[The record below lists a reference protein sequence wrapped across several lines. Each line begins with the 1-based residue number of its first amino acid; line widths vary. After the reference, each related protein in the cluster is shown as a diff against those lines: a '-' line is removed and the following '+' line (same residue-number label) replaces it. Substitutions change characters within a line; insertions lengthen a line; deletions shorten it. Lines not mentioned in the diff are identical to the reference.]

1 VIAVTGG
8 TGTLGRRLVDRL
20 IDAGQPVR
28 LLVRDGS
35 VVATETESV
44 VIDLADE
51 GSLVS
56 ALSGVDAVVSAMTGF
71 NGARGTTPRAVDA
84 EGNRNLA
91 KAAHR
96 AGVQRFVLVSIRGA
110 AADHPIDV
118 HRMKHLA
125 EEALSHSDLD
135 WTIVRPTVY
144 METWG
149 ELLGAPVLAGRP
161 TRVFGAGD
169 NPVNF
174 ISADDVARIITGIL
188 DDQASFRQ
196 AIDVAGPDNPSMM
209 QVVTTFEQLSGKPA
223 RVQHVPVGLLRVAAV
238 LLRPVNQTGA
248 RFAQGGLQ
256 RAVRPMAADA
266 SPTRER
272 FPAIDLTAF
281 ADYARQRVEAAAAA
295 VAA

>member
-1 VIAVTGG
+1 MIAVTGG
-8 TGTLGRRLVDRL
+8 TGTLGRRLVSRL
-20 IDAGQPVR
+20 IEAGQPVR
-28 LLVRDGS
+28 LLVRNGS
-35 VVATETESV
+35 VAPTETESV
-44 VIDLADE
+44 VVDLADE
-51 GSLVS
+51 GSLAT
-56 ALSGVDAVVSAMTGF
+56 ALEGADAVVSAMTGF
-71 NGARGTTPRAVDA
+71 NGARGTTPRAVDG
-84 EGNRNLA
+84 EGNRNLVN
-91 KAAHR
+91 AARR
-96 AGVQRFVLVSIRGA
+96 AGVKRFVLVSIRGA

-118 HRMKHLA
+118 YRMKHLA
-125 EEALSHSDLD
+125 EDALTHSDLD

-174 ISADDVARIITGIL
+174 ILADDVARMIAGIL
-188 DDQASFRQ
+188 DDQASLRQ
-196 AIDVAGPDNPSMM
+196 TLDVAGPDNPSMM

-238 LLRPVNQTGA
+238 LLRPINQTGA
-248 RFAQGGLQ
+248 RFAQAGLEM
-256 RAVRPMAADA
+256 AARPMAADA

-272 FPAIDLTAF
+272 FPAIMLTTF

-295 VAA
+295 